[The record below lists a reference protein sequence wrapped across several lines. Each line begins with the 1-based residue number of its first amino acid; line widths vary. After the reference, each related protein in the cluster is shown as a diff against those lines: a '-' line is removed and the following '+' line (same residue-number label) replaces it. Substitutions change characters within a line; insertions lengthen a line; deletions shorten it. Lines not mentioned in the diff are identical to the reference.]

1 MTNLDKINNEIIK
14 KQDEQISDLKA
25 IIKSLNKNLEDLR
38 TEKILNTIV

>member
-38 TEKILNTIV
+38 TEKILKTIA